1 MDANRHYPSLLL
13 LPAPPSPATKESLS
27 AAYRPPLEAAIS
39 KCRNPEHG
47 TVLIVALVAP
57 ILAGP
62 YRYSK
67 TLSWHHAQSLVAGLY
82 AIASAACAK
91 LSVDAHIGAGPGSVD
106 VRVLLVDRQ
115 NGDDGKSPAPL
126 PADVAKAAAAAEPN
140 NTAVLDLPGFAAA
153 HRPWTTIY
161 HCGTEA
167 GLGLFADFLRLA
179 EAGRQMLRQDQL
191 VAVPGG
197 VTMHDPSS
205 TAADGAGEGGQTKGH
220 GIVCIGG
227 TFDHLHAGHKLLLTG
242 GALLLEVPNLDE
254 GGKPA
259 TFIVGI
265 TGDELLKNKKYAEL
279 VQSWDSRARSVI
291 DFLATLLCLSP
302 EEARPNIEEK
312 DGLFVARLR
321 GGAVE
326 VNCARIQDAFG
337 PTITM
342 REVSSLVLSA
352 ETRAGGKAVNDKR
365 SELGWAPLE
374 LFEVDVLDAGDVQ
387 SSDEPTQTAEFASK
401 ISSTT
406 IRKLK
411 AESRG

>member
-1 MDANRHYPSLLL
+1 MDANRHHPSLLL
-13 LPAPPSPATKESLS
+13 LPAPPSPATKESLN
-27 AAYRPPLEAAIS
+27 AAYRPPVEAAIS

-57 ILAGP
+57 ILSGP

-91 LSVDAHIGAGPGSVD
+91 LSVDAHVGAGPGSVD

-115 NGDDGKSPAPL
+115 QHGDDGNKKPAPL
-126 PADVAKAAAAAEPN
+126 PADVAKAVAAAEPN
-140 NTAVLDLPGFAAA
+140 NTAVPDLPTFAAA
-153 HRPWTTIY
+153 HRPWASIY

-167 GLGLFADFLRLA
+167 GLGLFADYLRLA
-179 EAGRQMLRQDQL
+179 EASRQVLRQDQL

-205 TAADGAGEGGQTKGH
+205 TADGESEQTKGH

-242 GALLLEVPNLDE
+242 GALLLDVPRMDE
-254 GGKPA
+254 GAKPA

-279 VQSWDSRARSVI
+279 VQPWDSRARSVI
-291 DFLATLLCLSP
+291 DFLATLLRLSP
-302 EEARPNIEEK
+302 EEARPNIDEK

-326 VNCARIQDAFG
+326 VTCVRIQDAFG

-342 REVSSLVLSA
+342 QEVTSLVLSA

-365 SELGWAPLE
+365 AELGWPPLE

-387 SSDEPTQTAEFASK
+387 SSDEPTKTAEFASK

-411 AESRG
+411 AESRV

>member
-1 MDANRHYPSLLL
+1 MDANRHHPSLLL

-39 KCRNPEHG
+39 KCRNPEHA

-57 ILAGP
+57 ILTGP
-62 YRYSK
+62 YRFSK
-67 TLSWHHAQSLVAGLY
+67 TLSWQHAQSLVAGLY
-82 AIASAACAK
+82 AIASAVCAK

-106 VRVLLVDRQ
+106 VRVLLIDRQ
-115 NGDDGKSPAPL
+115 NGAGDDGKKPAPL
-126 PADVAKAAAAAEPN
+126 PADVAKAVAAPEPN
-140 NTAVLDLPGFAAA
+140 NTAVADLPTFAAS

-167 GLGLFADFLRLA
+167 GLGLFADYLRLA
-179 EAGRQMLRQDQL
+179 EAGRQVLRQEQL

-205 TAADGAGEGGQTKGH
+205 TADGESGQTKGH

-227 TFDHLHAGHKLLLTG
+227 TFDYLHAGHKLLLTG
-242 GALLLEVPNLDE
+242 GALLLDLPRMDE
-254 GGKPA
+254 GEKPA

-291 DFLATLLCLSP
+291 DFLATVLCLSP
-302 EEARPNIEEK
+302 EEARPKIEEK

-326 VNCARIQDAFG
+326 VNCVRIQDAFG

-342 REVSSLVLSA
+342 QEVSSLVLSA

-365 SELGWAPLE
+365 AELGWAPLE

-387 SSDEPTQTAEFASK
+387 SSDEPTKTAEFASK

-411 AESRG
+411 AEPRG